1 MRFIQIISHYE
12 DILVNELTLG
22 EEIITPKEPIRLRSD
37 TKHFLARQAQPS
49 SFHWHDAI
57 KKELSK

>member
-12 DILVNELTLG
+12 DILVHELTLG
-22 EEIITPKEPIRLRSD
+22 EGIITPKEPIRLRSD

-57 KKELSK
+57 E